1 MAYIKKPKSFLYKNI
16 YGILL
21 IDDMVYPIEIIKEKV
36 NKEYLKKFLDKPF
49 REVIKFVVD
58 VERAIIA
65 FGGELH
71 SDAQE
76 LLIDE
81 GSDARN
87 LWGGNLFFSK
97 NRKKIIVECSALINI
112 KPSQNSF
119 SMDIKDKKIIE
130 KIQKIF
136 TKIIVDL

>member
-1 MAYIKKPKSFLYKNI
+1 MI
-16 YGILL
+16 
-21 IDDMVYPIEIIKEKV
+21 YPIEIIKKQI

-49 REVIKFVVD
+49 KEVIKFVVD
-58 VERAIIA
+58 VEREIIA

-81 GSDARN
+81 GSDARD
-87 LWGGNLFFSK
+87 LWGGNLFFPE
-97 NRKKIIVECSALINI
+97 NGKKIIIEYSALINI

-119 SMDIKDKKIIE
+119 SMEIKDKKIIE
-130 KIQKIF
+130 KIEKIF
-136 TKIIVDL
+136 KKIIINL

>member
-1 MAYIKKPKSFLYKNI
+1 MI
-16 YGILL
+16 
-21 IDDMVYPIEIIKEKV
+21 YPIEIIKNRI
-36 NKEYLKKFLDKPF
+36 NKEYFKKFLDKPF
-49 REVIKFVVD
+49 KEVVKFVVD
-58 VERAIIA
+58 VEREIIA

-81 GSDARN
+81 GSDSRN
-87 LWGGNLFFSK
+87 LWGGNLFFSE
-97 NRKKIIVECSALINI
+97 NGKKTVIEYSALINI

-130 KIQKIF
+130 KIGKIF
-136 TKIIVDL
+136 RKLIVDL

>member
-1 MAYIKKPKSFLYKNI
+1 MVSLQ
-16 YGILL
+16 
-21 IDDMVYPIEIIKEKV
+21 IDDMIYPIEIIKNPI
-36 NKEYLKKFLDKPF
+36 NKEYLKKFLGKPF
-49 REVIKFVVD
+49 KEVIKFVID
-58 VERAIIA
+58 IEREIIA

-76 LLIDE
+76 LLINN

-87 LWGGNLFFSK
+87 LWGGNLFFPE
-97 NRKKIIVECSALINI
+97 NGKKTIIEYSALINI

-130 KIQKIF
+130 KIDKIF
-136 TKIIVDL
+136 KKITVDL